1 MARCNLQPDFAKF
14 SAKNTPDARINN
26 YTRLQPSL
34 AKIGVQ
40 LDTRTVTSLVREERG
55 AATRLLSS
63 LRMNLD
69 AMVRDVEK
77 AKVGTRLGQTAMSAR
92 TKPSLGVAESFRR
105 TGAFN
110 TARRGYDSQIS
121 RQFETTLRVNEDRPN
136 LVMEQAHVAHFAQEK
151 YRHQERVVADHVARK
166 EEMVRELQHRRSQ
179 QVERFNSTR
188 ELKAANTT
196 AAIASHQ
203 RYMSELRRMERTE
216 VEIEMAIAEKDRL
229 ARLDRTLASK
239 ADTVDGIDEFE
250 KNLERMREDPKTSR
264 IKVLGKNVV
273 EASAE
278 LTVGKI
284 KPLTGVD
291 PVEHL
296 NSMQNSLPSGEIM
309 QHFGDRYMDKVR
321 AKAAEERDARKERE
335 ARRHKLLVDQQRT
348 SAAFEAKKRQDDLL
362 NALSAMSQQETRVA
376 ARLKDLEIERE
387 TMRENRQKR
396 NNLYE
401 SQRAADYEASLR
413 REATLAAQRRAA
425 YKAAARAEAEDFADA
440 ELARKTAETEDV
452 RVFCEDLVLAL
463 CGLAGRCADFREASD
478 CEKVPRKEWREWTH
492 LIVEGLPLPFA
503 LPEAEEEVKEEPPE
517 VTALDRGTSKDYLTG
532 AGEWD
537 PEKDE
542 FFVEPEPEPEP
553 ELDED
558 GNPVEPPEP
567 EPEPEP
573 ELDADGNPIVP
584 VPDPELK
591 DIYPNQAL
599 ASAVFD
605 LSMLTLPEPEI
616 PPTLPDLAGV
626 QVRLAVAGMP
636 FAGKST
642 AVAAIAEAQRLQI
655 INPDILVKEAMAEA
669 AAWNAEEE
677 ARVAA
682 SQPADDADAV
692 VDADGSGGQ
701 PRGYAR
707 RGRRGGERRR
717 RRRRRG
723 RLGRRPCRGRRGG
736 GARASRESSPA
747 PRSRKVELG
756 SIALAADGAGEPIPP
771 DVVAALVAVAVG
783 ALAPPP
789 PPPLTVVPEGDD
801 HETALE
807 AAKEAD
813 AAALAEWRAS
823 LDAEDRK
830 RGFVIDGFP
839 NSFEEAAA
847 LEKALTGLDP
857 AREGFVRGRVS
868 VVAPMREHEVAAKAT
883 PTFISGLD
891 AVVVLEL
898 PTEPDAQA
906 ATRRAMGRRIDAMTG
921 KIYHLEYDPPPED
934 EPGRIERLQDLVPPE
949 EARVHERMKEW
960 GAGVEKHE
968 DWLEKFAGLRVGL
981 DATGNVEEVA
991 DALTGVVE
999 RVLAAKAAAEVV
1011 KAASE
1016 DAAAAAAAAQTAAAA
1031 ADEANAVV
1039 AACAK
1044 ELLHLRKAEIQA
1056 KELVGAATAEAEEGA
1071 DPPAETEEDAEPK
1084 DPAALALLAEKA
1096 AEAVAAELVKAQT
1109 AAAAADKALA
1119 EAAKA
1124 VEEANA
1130 AVKAASDSSAGA
1142 ESVSEARE
1150 AAKAACEAA
1159 EAASVAAGESLESAK
1174 TAGEDVKGHVERA
1187 EAAAKAATP
1196 EEVAAL
1202 DPDAPKEGE
1211 EGEGEPPADGENAP
1225 DDGEAPVEPEEQK
1238 PVPIVPVPLALADAI
1253 YEQWSGA
1260 ETAYL
1265 EGMHQCFASM
1275 REERSLSLA
1284 HFVDAKKTFAEFL
1297 RRPDE
1302 KMTAVREFQSKFND
1316 VDLDHRRDPRT
1327 KGELLVRADELRDAL
1342 WDICDAKLQEAVD
1355 ERRKIVDDT
1364 FVADHVVL
1372 ATNHYVAMVQLEL
1385 DKYAE
1390 THAVL
1395 ADYFTARRGAE
1406 LKEEGPEV
1414 TAPPDVL
1421 GEESPL
1427 PVPAADGEDTPTWLK
1442 DAIELTP
1449 TLAAAV
1455 SAALEYF
1462 KSVSPPEPDPEGEEA
1477 SPEPAEDEEPPPPKT
1492 DAERAAETSA
1502 ADLEEA
1508 MAIERHTVGW
1518 RMKRIVENAV
1528 AHAKHLKRVEA
1539 KALVRL
1545 EEYLRDRYHQECS
1558 AVAALVEEIKCAVDE
1573 ERELVNDLILDDV
1586 DFIVLEEEL
1595 AIPDPPP
1602 QPPMPPVEPPA
1613 RGPGVFTA
1621 SQLAN
1626 LAAGLSSAAI
1636 SGVMTAGECARV
1648 FARCAAVLT
1657 PADPGVPPAFSVCN
1671 EGVLAAL
1678 ARTFAF
1684 GDSLYCEWRPLI
1696 VSLLADM
1703 YPVVADAS
1711 VERLASAAAQ
1721 LAAPALA
1728 GRAAFA
1734 NARKLWFLPAQAN
1747 SSQVDVAAIVM
1758 RALADAFAFEPG
1770 EEGAVDVESLVLH
1783 LCASPASAEAGTRK
1797 ALELAK
1803 VLAPLRL
1810 VPRRRGGGDGG
1821 DGGDGAAEPDG
1832 ANGDAAAGADDATMG
1847 TEPAP
1852 TEEEG
1857 PVESPEAPIEP
1868 EPTPEP
1874 PPTPEAAAAR
1884 FAAMGP
1890 MSHAAVEL
1898 LTRHDVRGVDVDVPA
1913 LLRAGDEGGAVGL
1926 LANPAT
1932 ARWFSRYLVR
1942 DLHAMVKV

>member
-1 MARCNLQPDFAKF
+1 
-14 SAKNTPDARINN
+14 
-26 YTRLQPSL
+26 
-34 AKIGVQ
+34 
-40 LDTRTVTSLVREERG
+40 
-55 AATRLLSS
+55 
-63 LRMNLD
+63 
-69 AMVRDVEK
+69 
-77 AKVGTRLGQTAMSAR
+77 
-92 TKPSLGVAESFRR
+92 
-105 TGAFN
+105 
-110 TARRGYDSQIS
+110 
-121 RQFETTLRVNEDRPN
+121 
-136 LVMEQAHVAHFAQEK
+136 
-151 YRHQERVVADHVARK
+151 
-166 EEMVRELQHRRSQ
+166 
-179 QVERFNSTR
+179 
-188 ELKAANTT
+188 
-196 AAIASHQ
+196 
-203 RYMSELRRMERTE
+203 
-216 VEIEMAIAEKDRL
+216 MAI
-229 ARLDRTLASK
+229 
-239 ADTVDGIDEFE
+239 
-250 KNLERMREDPKTSR
+250 
-264 IKVLGKNVV
+264 
-273 EASAE
+273 
-278 LTVGKI
+278 
-284 KPLTGVD
+284 
-291 PVEHL
+291 
-296 NSMQNSLPSGEIM
+296 
-309 QHFGDRYMDKVR
+309 
-321 AKAAEERDARKERE
+321 
-335 ARRHKLLVDQQRT
+335 
-348 SAAFEAKKRQDDLL
+348 
-362 NALSAMSQQETRVA
+362 
-376 ARLKDLEIERE
+376 
-387 TMRENRQKR
+387 
-396 NNLYE
+396 
-401 SQRAADYEASLR
+401 
-413 REATLAAQRRAA
+413 
-425 YKAAARAEAEDFADA
+425 
-440 ELARKTAETEDV
+440 
-452 RVFCEDLVLAL
+452 
-463 CGLAGRCADFREASD
+463 
-478 CEKVPRKEWREWTH
+478 
-492 LIVEGLPLPFA
+492 
-503 LPEAEEEVKEEPPE
+503 
-517 VTALDRGTSKDYLTG
+517 
-532 AGEWD
+532 
-537 PEKDE
+537 
-542 FFVEPEPEPEP
+542 
-553 ELDED
+553 
-558 GNPVEPPEP
+558 
-567 EPEPEP
+567 
-573 ELDADGNPIVP
+573 
-584 VPDPELK
+584 
-591 DIYPNQAL
+591 
-599 ASAVFD
+599 
-605 LSMLTLPEPEI
+605 
-616 PPTLPDLAGV
+616 
-626 QVRLAVAGMP
+626 
-636 FAGKST
+636 
-642 AVAAIAEAQRLQI
+642 
-655 INPDILVKEAMAEA
+655 
-669 AAWNAEEE
+669 
-677 ARVAA
+677 
-682 SQPADDADAV
+682 
-692 VDADGSGGQ
+692 
-701 PRGYAR
+701 
-707 RGRRGGERRR
+707 
-717 RRRRRG
+717 
-723 RLGRRPCRGRRGG
+723 
-736 GARASRESSPA
+736 
-747 PRSRKVELG
+747 
-756 SIALAADGAGEPIPP
+756 
-771 DVVAALVAVAVG
+771 G

-813 AAALAEWRAS
+813 AAAMAEWRAS

-857 AREGFVRGRVS
+857 AREEFVRGRVS
-868 VVAPMREHEVAAKAT
+868 IVAPMREHEVAAKAT

-934 EPGRIERLQDLVPPE
+934 EPGLIERLQDLVPPE

-1011 KAASE
+1011 KEASE

-1056 KELVGAATAEAEEGA
+1056 KELVGAATADAEEGA
-1071 DPPAETEEDAEPK
+1071 DPPAETEGDDEPK

-1159 EAASVAAGESLESAK
+1159 AAASVAAGESLESAK

-1284 HFVDAKKTFAEFL
+1284 HFVDAKKTFADFL

-1355 ERRKIVDDT
+1355 ERRKIVEDT
-1364 FVADHVVL
+1364 YVADHVVL

-1427 PVPAADGEDTPTWLK
+1427 PVPAAAARTRRRGSRTP
-1442 DAIELTP
+1442 
-1449 TLAAAV
+1449 
-1455 SAALEYF
+1455 S
-1462 KSVSPPEPDPEGEEA
+1462 SSRRR
-1477 SPEPAEDEEPPPPKT
+1477 SRRRCPPPWS
-1492 DAERAAETSA
+1492 TSSPSHPPSPTPRTPRRRPPSRPPRVRSRRRQRRMRSA
-1502 ADLEEA
+1502 PRRRRRR
-1508 MAIERHTVGW
+1508 ISRRPWRSSVTPSGW

-1595 AIPDPPP
+1595 AIRTRRRSPRRHPWNPP
-1602 QPPMPPVEPPA
+1602 
-1613 RGPGVFTA
+1613 R
-1621 SQLAN
+1621 
-1626 LAAGLSSAAI
+1626 
-1636 SGVMTAGECARV
+1636 
-1648 FARCAAVLT
+1648 
-1657 PADPGVPPAFSVCN
+1657 
-1671 EGVLAAL
+1671 
-1678 ARTFAF
+1678 
-1684 GDSLYCEWRPLI
+1684 
-1696 VSLLADM
+1696 
-1703 YPVVADAS
+1703 
-1711 VERLASAAAQ
+1711 
-1721 LAAPALA
+1721 AAPEC
-1728 GRAAFA
+1728 
-1734 NARKLWFLPAQAN
+1734 
-1747 SSQVDVAAIVM
+1747 S
-1758 RALADAFAFEPG
+1758 
-1770 EEGAVDVESLVLH
+1770 
-1783 LCASPASAEAGTRK
+1783 
-1797 ALELAK
+1797 
-1803 VLAPLRL
+1803 
-1810 VPRRRGGGDGG
+1810 PRRSWRTWRMVCR
-1821 DGGDGAAEPDG
+1821 P
-1832 ANGDAAAGADDATMG
+1832 
-1847 TEPAP
+1847 
-1852 TEEEG
+1852 
-1857 PVESPEAPIEP
+1857 
-1868 EPTPEP
+1868 
-1874 PPTPEAAAAR
+1874 R
-1884 FAAMGP
+1884 
-1890 MSHAAVEL
+1890 
-1898 LTRHDVRGVDVDVPA
+1898 RY
-1913 LLRAGDEGGAVGL
+1913 RA
-1926 LANPAT
+1926 
-1932 ARWFSRYLVR
+1932 
-1942 DLHAMVKV
+1942 

>member
-14 SAKNTPDARINN
+14 SGKNTPDARINN

-34 AKIGVQ
+34 GKIGVQ

-77 AKVGTRLGQTAMSAR
+77 AKVGTKLGRTAMSAG

-105 TGAFN
+105 TGNFN
-110 TARRGYDSQIS
+110 TAKRAYDSQNF
-121 RQFETTLRVNEDRPN
+121 RNFETTLRVNEDRPN
-136 LVMEQAHVAHFAQEK
+136 LVMEQAHVAHFAEEK
-151 YRHQERVVADHVARK
+151 YRHQERVVSDHNAKK
-166 EEMVRELQHRRSQ
+166 EEMLRELQSRRSQ
-179 QVERFNSTR
+179 QVDRFNSTR
-188 ELKAANTT
+188 EFKAANT
-196 AAIASHQ
+196 ANAIASHQ
-203 RYMSELRRMERTE
+203 RYMSELRDMERTE

-229 ARLDRTLASK
+229 ARLDRTLTSK
-239 ADTVDGIDEFE
+239 ADTMDGIDEFE

-273 EASAE
+273 TASAE

-284 KPLTGVD
+284 QPLTGVD
-291 PVEHL
+291 PVSHL
-296 NSMQNSLPSGEIM
+296 NAMQNSLPNGKIM

-321 AKAAEERDARKERE
+321 AKAADERDARKERE

-376 ARLKDLEIERE
+376 ARLKDLEVERQN
-387 TMRENRQKR
+387 MRDNRTKR
-396 NNLYE
+396 NTLYE

-413 REATLAAQRRAA
+413 REAVLAAQRRAA
-425 YKAAARAEAEDFADA
+425 YKAASRAEAEDFADA
-440 ELARKTAETEDV
+440 EQERKALEVEDT
-452 RVFCEDLVLAL
+452 RKFCEDLVLAM

-503 LPEAEEEVKEEPPE
+503 LPEAEEEVKEDPPE
-517 VTALDRGTSKDYLTG
+517 VTAFDRGTTTDYLTG

-537 PEKDE
+537 PERDE

-553 ELDED
+553 ELDEE

-584 VPDPELK
+584 VPDPELSEL
-591 DIYPNQAL
+591 YPNVPL

-605 LSMLTLPEPEI
+605 LSMLTLPAPEI
-616 PPTLPDLAGV
+616 SPTLPNLAGLK
-626 QVRLAVAGMP
+626 VRLAVAGMP

-642 AVAAIAEAQRLQI
+642 AVAAIAEAQRLEI
-655 INPDILVKEAMAEA
+655 IHPDILVKEAMAEA
-669 AAWNAEEE
+669 AAWDAEEE

-682 SQPADDADAV
+682 LQPPAGEETLDAEDATGANPV
-692 VDADGSGGQ
+692 GAPTEDAPAEDA
-701 PRGYAR
+701 PAEDAPAEDAPAEDAPAEAAPE
-707 RGRRGGERRR
+707 GE
-717 RRRRRG
+717 
-723 RLGRRPCRGRRGG
+723 P
-736 GARASRESSPA
+736 AEESPAA

-756 SIALAADGAGEPIPP
+756 SVALAADKAGEPIPP
-771 DVVAALVAVAVG
+771 DVVAALVAMAVG

-801 HETALE
+801 HEAALE

-813 AAALAEWRAS
+813 AAALAEYTAS
-823 LDAEDRK
+823 LDAEDAK
-830 RGFVIDGFP
+830 RGFIIDGFP
-839 NSFEEAAA
+839 NTFEEAAA

-857 AREGFVRGRVS
+857 SREGFVRGRVS
-868 VVAPMREHEVAAKAT
+868 VVAPMQEHEVAAKAI
-883 PTFISGLD
+883 PTFVSGLD

-898 PTEPDAQA
+898 PTEPDAQP
-906 ATRRAMGRRIDAMTG
+906 ATKRAMGRRIDAMTG

-934 EPGRIERLQDLVPPE
+934 EPGLIERLQDLVPPE
-949 EARVHERMKEW
+949 EARVHERMKQW
-960 GAGVEKHE
+960 GAGLEKHE
-968 DWLEKFAGLRVGL
+968 DWLKKFTGLRVGL

-991 DALTGVVE
+991 NALTGVVE
-999 RVLAAKAAAEVV
+999 RVLAAKACAEVV
-1011 KAASE
+1011 KEAAE
-1016 DAAAAAAAAQTAAAA
+1016 AAAAAAANAQTAAAA
-1031 ADEANAVV
+1031 AEEANAVV

-1044 ELLHLRKAEIQA
+1044 ELLLLRKAEIQA

-1071 DPPAETEEDAEPK
+1071 EPPAEAEEGAEPK
-1084 DPAALALLAEKA
+1084 DPAALALLAENA

-1109 AAAAADKALA
+1109 AAAAADKSLA
-1119 EAAKA
+1119 EAEKA
-1124 VEEANA
+1124 VKEANA

-1150 AAKAACEAA
+1150 AAQAACEAA
-1159 EAASVAAGESLESAK
+1159 QAASVAAKESLESAK

-1211 EGEGEPPADGENAP
+1211 EGAEGEEAPAEEGDGE
-1225 DDGEAPVEPEEQK
+1225 GEAAAEPEEDK

-1260 ETAYL
+1260 ESAYL
-1265 EGMHQCFASM
+1265 EGLHQCFASM

-1355 ERRKIVDDT
+1355 ERQRTVDDT
-1364 FVADHVVL
+1364 YVADHTVL
-1372 ATNHYVAMVQLEL
+1372 ATGHYVAMVQLEL
-1385 DKYAE
+1385 DKFAE
-1390 THAVL
+1390 TQSVL
-1395 ADYFTARRGAE
+1395 ADYYTARRGAE

-1414 TAPPDVL
+1414 PPQPDVL
-1421 GEESPL
+1421 GEENPL
-1427 PVPAADGEDTPTWLK
+1427 PVPAAEESPKWLK

-1455 SAALEYF
+1455 SATLEYL
-1462 KSVSPPEPDPEGEEA
+1462 KSLSPTEPDPEAEEA
-1477 SPEPAEDEEPPPPKT
+1477 PAEPAEGEEPPPPKT

-1502 ADLEEA
+1502 ADLEAA
-1508 MAIERHTVGW
+1508 MAIERHTLKW
-1518 RMKRIVENAV
+1518 RIKRVVENAV
-1528 AHAKHLKRVEA
+1528 SHANHLKRVEA

-1545 EEYLRDRYHQECS
+1545 EEYLRGRYHQECS
-1558 AVAALVEEIKCAVDE
+1558 AVAALTEEIKCAVDE
-1573 ERELVNDLILDDV
+1573 ERPLTNDLILDDV

-1595 AIPDPPP
+1595 AIPDDPP
-1602 QPPMPPVEPPA
+1602 QPPAPPVEPPA

-1626 LAAGLSSAAI
+1626 LCAGLSSA
-1636 SGVMTAGECARV
+1636 SVTGVMTAGECARV

-1657 PADPGVPPAFSVCN
+1657 PADPGVPPAFSMCN
-1671 EGVLAAL
+1671 EGVLAAV

-1684 GDSLYCEWRPLI
+1684 GDSLYCEWRGMI
-1696 VSLLADM
+1696 VSLLVDM
-1703 YPVVADAS
+1703 YPEIAGAS

-1728 GRAAFA
+1728 GRAVFA
-1734 NARKLWFLPAQAN
+1734 KARKLWFLPTQVVG
-1747 SSQVDVAAIVM
+1747 QVDVAGIVM
-1758 RALADAFAFEPG
+1758 RALADAFAFEDG
-1770 EEGAVDVESLVLH
+1770 EEGTVDIESLILH
-1783 LCASPASAEAGTRK
+1783 LCASTESKEAGVKK
-1797 ALELAK
+1797 AMELAK
-1803 VLAPLRL
+1803 VLAVLKL
-1810 VPRRRGGGDGG
+1810 VPERPKETPEAEGDGEDGG
-1821 DGGDGAAEPDG
+1821 DHSEKENAEEDPE
-1832 ANGDAAAGADDATMG
+1832 ATK
-1847 TEPAP
+1847 
-1852 TEEEG
+1852 
-1857 PVESPEAPIEP
+1857 VSPEAPEEP
-1868 EPTPEP
+1868 EPTPEV

-1890 MSHAAVEL
+1890 MSDAAITL
-1898 LTRHDVRGVDVDVPA
+1898 LTVHDVQGGDVDVPA
-1913 LLRAGDEGGAVGL
+1913 LLRAGDEGGASAL
-1926 LANPAT
+1926 LSDPAT

>member
-92 TKPSLGVAESFRR
+92 TVPSLGVAESFRR
-105 TGAFN
+105 AGAFN
-110 TARRGYDSQIS
+110 TARSGYDSQIS

-136 LVMEQAHVAHFAQEK
+136 LVMEQAHVARFAQEK
-151 YRHQERVVADHVARK
+151 YRHQERVVADHVAKK
-166 EEMVRELQHRRSQ
+166 EEMLRELRDRRSR

-188 ELKAANTT
+188 ESKAANDA
-196 AAIASHQ
+196 AAIASHR

-296 NSMQNSLPSGEIM
+296 NSMQNSLPSGKIM

-440 ELARKTAETEDV
+440 ELARKAAETEDV
-452 RVFCEDLVLAL
+452 RRFCEDLVLAV

-503 LPEAEEEVKEEPPE
+503 LPEAEEEVKETPPE
-517 VTALDRGTSKDYLTG
+517 VTAFDRGTTKDYLTG

-591 DIYPNQAL
+591 DIFPNAAL

-605 LSMLTLPEPEI
+605 LSMLTLPAPEV

-669 AAWNAEEE
+669 AAWDAEEE

-682 SQPADDADAV
+682 SRPADDADTA
-692 VDADGSGGQ
+692 VDADGSGVNPVGT
-701 PRGYAR
+701 PAE
-707 RGRRGGERRR
+707 GGAE
-717 RRRRRG
+717 
-723 RLGRRPCRGRRGG
+723 GG
-736 GARASRESSPA
+736 GAEGGADLNDDAPEPAEESSPA

-756 SIALAADGAGEPIPP
+756 SVALAADGAGEPIPP
-771 DVVAALVAVAVG
+771 TSSRLSSPSAIG

-813 AAALAEWRAS
+813 AAAMAEWRAS

-857 AREGFVRGRVS
+857 AREEFVRGRVS

-883 PTFISGLD
+883 PTFTSGLD

-934 EPGRIERLQDLVPPE
+934 EPGLIERLQDLVPPE

-968 DWLEKFAGLRVGL
+968 NWLEKFAGLRVGL

-1011 KAASE
+1011 KEASE
-1016 DAAAAAAAAQTAAAA
+1016 AAAAAAAAAQTAAAA

-1071 DPPAETEEDAEPK
+1071 DPPAETEGDAEPK

-1142 ESVSEARE
+1142 ESVAEARE

-1159 EAASVAAGESLESAK
+1159 AAASVAAGESLESAR

-1284 HFVDAKKTFAEFL
+1284 HFVDAKKTFADFL

-1342 WDICDAKLQEAVD
+1342 WDVCDAKLQEAVD
-1355 ERRKIVDDT
+1355 ERKKIVEDT
-1364 FVADHVVL
+1364 YVADHVVL

-1395 ADYFTARRGAE
+1395 ADYYTARRLGAE

-1421 GEESPL
+1421 GEENPL
-1427 PVPAADGEDTPTWLK
+1427 PVPAADGENPAPTWLK

-1462 KSVSPPEPDPEGEEA
+1462 KSVSPPEPDPENPEEA
-1477 SPEPAEDEEPPPPKT
+1477 PPEPPAEGEEPPPPKT

-1545 EEYLRDRYHQECS
+1545 EEYLRGRYHQECS

-1595 AIPDPPP
+1595 AVPDPPP

-1626 LAAGLSSAAI
+1626 LADGLSSAAI

-1657 PADPGVPPAFSVCN
+1657 PADPGVPPAFSACN
-1671 EGVLAAL
+1671 EGVLAAV
-1678 ARTFAF
+1678 ARSFAF

-1734 NARKLWFLPAQAN
+1734 NARKLWFLPARAD

-1803 VLAPLRL
+1803 VLAPLQL
-1810 VPRRRGGGDGG
+1810 VPEARRLGHTQDGDAMEADGTNGDGG
-1821 DGGDGAAEPDG
+1821 AEGAEG
-1832 ANGDAAAGADDATMG
+1832 ADSGDAVTG
-1847 TEPAP
+1847 TKPAP
-1852 TEEEG
+1852 TEDG
-1857 PVESPEAPIEP
+1857 PKESPEAPIDR

-1874 PPTPEAAAAR
+1874 PPPRPRRRRRRGSPRWARCRTPPSSCSPGTTFEAWT
-1884 FAAMGP
+1884 
-1890 MSHAAVEL
+1890 
-1898 LTRHDVRGVDVDVPA
+1898 LTCPRCFEPGT
-1913 LLRAGDEGGAVGL
+1913 RAGRLDCWPIRRRRGGSAGTSS
-1926 LANPAT
+1926 AICT
-1932 ARWFSRYLVR
+1932 RW
-1942 DLHAMVKV
+1942 

>member
-105 TGAFN
+105 AGAFN
-110 TARRGYDSQIS
+110 TARSGYDSQIS

-136 LVMEQAHVAHFAQEK
+136 LVMEQAHVARFAREK

-166 EEMVRELQHRRSQ
+166 EEMLLELQTRRTR

-188 ELKAANTT
+188 ELKAANTA

-239 ADTVDGIDEFE
+239 ADTADGIDEFE

-362 NALSAMSQQETRVA
+362 NALAAMSRQETRVA

-440 ELARKTAETEDV
+440 ELARKAAETEDV
-452 RVFCEDLVLAL
+452 RRFCEDLVLAV
-463 CGLAGRCADFREASD
+463 CGLAGRCADFREATD

-517 VTALDRGTSKDYLTG
+517 VTAFDRGTTKDYLTG

-584 VPDPELK
+584 VPDPELEELF
-591 DIYPNQAL
+591 PNTAL

-605 LSMLTLPEPEI
+605 LSMLTLPPPEI

-626 QVRLAVAGMP
+626 RVRLAVAGAP

-669 AAWNAEEE
+669 AAWDAEEE

-682 SQPADDADAV
+682 SRKTDDDDTAGDDTAGDGSAVNPAGAPAEGGEAANGGGGGDDDATAEEGVDPPPSEAV
-692 VDADGSGGQ
+692 
-701 PRGYAR
+701 
-707 RGRRGGERRR
+707 E
-717 RRRRRG
+717 
-723 RLGRRPCRGRRGG
+723 
-736 GARASRESSPA
+736 ESSPA

-756 SIALAADGAGEPIPP
+756 SVALAADGAGEPIPP
-771 DVVAALVAVAVG
+771 DVVAALVAMAVG

-813 AAALAEWRAS
+813 AAALAEYAAS

-868 VVAPMREHEVAAKAT
+868 IVAPMREHEVAAKAT
-883 PTFISGLD
+883 PTFTSGLD

-934 EPGRIERLQDLVPPE
+934 EPGLIERLQDLVPPE

-968 DWLEKFAGLRVGL
+968 DWLKKFAGLRVGL

-991 DALTGVVE
+991 NALTGVVE

-1011 KAASE
+1011 KEASE
-1016 DAAAAAAAAQTAAAA
+1016 NAAAAAAAAQTAAAA

-1056 KELVGAATAEAEEGA
+1056 KELVGAATADAEEGA
-1071 DPPAETEEDAEPK
+1071 DPPPAETEGDDEPK

-1119 EAAKA
+1119 EAAEA

-1159 EAASVAAGESLESAK
+1159 EAASVAARESLESAK

-1225 DDGEAPVEPEEQK
+1225 ADGEAPVEPEERK

-1355 ERRKIVDDT
+1355 ERRKIVEDAY
-1364 FVADHVVL
+1364 VADHVVL

-1395 ADYFTARRGAE
+1395 ADYYTARRGAE

-1414 TAPPDVL
+1414 AAPPDVL

-1427 PVPAADGEDTPTWLK
+1427 PVPAADGEDTPKWLK
-1442 DAIELTP
+1442 EAIELTP

-1462 KSVSPPEPDPEGEEA
+1462 KSVSPPEPDPENTEEAPAEPPAEGEE
-1477 SPEPAEDEEPPPPKT
+1477 PPPPPKT

-1508 MAIERHTVGW
+1508 MAIERHTVRW

-1602 QPPMPPVEPPA
+1602 QPPAPPVEPPA

-1678 ARTFAF
+1678 ARQFAF

-1696 VSLLADM
+1696 VSLLVDM
-1703 YPVVADAS
+1703 YPVVIDAS

-1734 NARKLWFLPAQAN
+1734 NARKLWFLPARAN

-1803 VLAPLRL
+1803 VLAALRL
-1810 VPRRRGGGDGG
+1810 VPEARRRGLRDGDVSM
-1821 DGGDGAAEPDG
+1821 EPDG
-1832 ANGDAAAGADDATMG
+1832 ASGDAATDSANPNPNPKPRDED
-1847 TEPAP
+1847 
-1852 TEEEG
+1852 G
-1857 PVESPEAPIEP
+1857 PKESPEAPMEP

-1926 LANPAT
+1926 LADPAT

-1942 DLHAMVKV
+1942 DLHAMVEV